1 MVGDGS
7 TVPDTA
13 IRRDRL
19 RYTAPTAPAGILLMF
34 TVDQLVA
41 HAIGDYVLQSDWMA
55 KEKTRRSLP
64 ALVHCLT
71 YLVPFLF
78 LTQDLLALALI
89 AGSHFVVDRW
99 HLARYVAWIKNR
111 PWPGTRPWSECRET
125 GFNPDVAP
133 WLSGWLV
140 IIIDNILHIV
150 TNGLVL
156 WYIV

>member
-1 MVGDGS
+1 
-7 TVPDTA
+7 
-13 IRRDRL
+13 
-19 RYTAPTAPAGILLMF
+19 MF

-55 KEKTRRSLP
+55 TEKTRRSLP

-71 YLVPFLF
+71 YIIPFLF
-78 LTQDLLALALI
+78 LTQEPLALALI
-89 AGSHFVVDRW
+89 AGAHFVIDRW
-99 HLARYVAWIKNR
+99 HLARYVAWLKNW
-111 PWPGTRPWSECRET
+111 PWPGSRPWKECRET
-125 GFNPDVAP
+125 GFNPDTVP

-156 WYIV
+156 HYMA